1 MATLYWS
8 TRDSEGKTVS
18 ASQAILNGL
27 APDGGLYLP
36 TKLPKRTFDLKDLP
50 KLSYQELAY
59 QILAPFL
66 SDFSEDELRNCIKQA
81 YGDNFDDKKI
91 APLRWH
97 DGNAYLE
104 LFHGPTLAFKDLALQ
119 LLPHLMVTAAKK
131 NDPDHS
137 IVILTATSGDTGKAA
152 MEGFANVPHTKIIV
166 FYPKDG
172 VSPIQ
177 RQQMLTQRGDNTYAI
192 GINGNFDDAQTNV
205 KRIFSNDEI
214 NKAIAANGYHFSSA
228 NSINIGRLLPQI
240 VYYFYAYGQMVN
252 DGHIQ
257 VGDYVN
263 FAVPTGNFGDI
274 FAGYLAKKQGL
285 PIHRLICASNENNV
299 LTDFFRQGVYDIKDR
314 DFHVTTSP
322 SMDILVSSNLE
333 RLLFYA
339 TGEDPQKTKQLM
351 SDLQKK
357 GRYAINDQI
366 RDQLSDFYAGFATQ
380 TETAD
385 EITRIYRIDHT
396 ALDPHTAVGSFVA
409 QRYQAKT
416 GDQHPMVVL
425 STASPLK
432 FPQAVLPALGDSE
445 NAKIPGIEAIPF
457 LASDANIE
465 IPDSISRL
473 FNTKRRP
480 EKAVDPDQMADTVR
494 QILKK

>member
-8 TRDSEGKTVS
+8 TRDSAGKTVS
-18 ASQAILNGL
+18 ASQAILSGL

-36 TKLPKRTFDLKDLP
+36 VKLPKLNFELTDLP
-50 KLSYQELAY
+50 KMSYQELAY
-59 QILAPFL
+59 QVLAPFL
-66 SDFSEDELRNCIKQA
+66 SDFSEDELRDCIKQA
-81 YGDNFDDKKI
+81 YGDNFDDPKI
-91 APLRWH
+91 TPLNWH
-97 DGNAYLE
+97 AGNAYLE

-119 LLPHLMVTAAKK
+119 LLPHLMVVAAKK

-152 MEGFANVPHTKIIV
+152 MEGFADVPNTKIIV

-177 RQQMLTQRGDNTYAI
+177 RQQMLTQRGSNTYAI

-205 KRIFSNDEI
+205 KHIFSDQHI
-214 NKAIAANGYHFSSA
+214 NEEIAANGYHFSSA

-240 VYYFYAYGQMVN
+240 VYYFYAYGQMLS

-257 VGDYVN
+257 AGDFVN

-274 FAGYLAKKQGL
+274 FAGYLAKKLGL
-285 PIHRLICASNENNV
+285 PINRLICASNENNV

-339 TGEDPQKTKQLM
+339 LDEDANKTKQLM
-351 SDLQKK
+351 ADLQKK
-357 GRYAINDQI
+357 GIYAIDQQT
-366 RDQLSDFYAGFATQ
+366 RDKLTDFYAGFATQ

-385 EITRIYRIDHT
+385 EIQRIYRIDHT

-416 GDQHPMVVL
+416 GDHHQMVVL

-432 FPQAVLPALGDSE
+432 FPQAVLPALGDAE
-445 NAKIPGIEAIPF
+445 NAKIPGVEAIPF

-465 IPDSISRL
+465 IPTSISRL
-473 FNTKRRP
+473 FNTPQRP
-480 EKAVDPDQMADTVR
+480 EKSVDPDQMADTVLN
-494 QILKK
+494 ILK